1 MYAII
6 KTGGKQYRVEKGDI
20 ISVERLKQEEGDK
33 VVFDEVLVIGAGN
46 DIKIGNPFVDGAKV
60 FGELLEN
67 GKSKKVIVFKY
78 KAKKQYRKKQGHRQL
93 FSKVEITGIG
103 EDTPKEKKAPA
114 KADKDL
120 AANEVTSDTVDKK
133 DGEKKKTPSLKS
145 MRKQELI
152 DFAKANN
159 IDIDEKAT
167 NAVLIETI
175 EAALK

>member
-1 MYAII
+1 MP
-6 KTGGKQYRVEKGDI
+6 KKNRGLGKGLDALLRTDKPAEKQI
-20 ISVERLKQEEGDK
+20 VKSLPIDK
-33 VVFDEVLVIGAGN
+33 VIPQKN
-46 DIKIGNPFVDGAKV
+46 
-60 FGELLEN
+60 
-67 GKSKKVIVFKY
+67 
-78 KAKKQYRKKQGHRQL
+78 
-93 FSKVEITGIG
+93 SKVEITGIG

-120 AANEVTSDTVDKK
+120 AVNEVNSDTVDKK
-133 DGEKKKTPSLKS
+133 DGEKKKTPLLKS